1 MNAPFAAVRVYVLLV
16 TGTMILSLPQ
26 QSKSS
31 RGFKKGQYSSYKE
44 LMIETLKTQYNINY
58 EELAL

>member
-16 TGTMILSLPQ
+16 TGTNDFILASAKQIIERLQ
-26 QSKSS
+26 
-31 RGFKKGQYSSYKE
+31 KGQYSSYKE

>member
-16 TGTMILSLPQ
+16 TGDDDFILASAKQIIERLQ
-26 QSKSS
+26 
-31 RGFKKGQYSSYKE
+31 KGQYSSYKE